1 MPKYRLMIDLEF
13 VGNVEINKE
22 KGKRKISYF
31 NLFNTPSLLS
41 STCYHI
47 SAWDGV
53 TEAQKKRDMRN
64 EVRIQSLVGARPCR
78 DYKAT

>member
-1 MPKYRLMIDLEF
+1 MPKYSLMIDLEF
-13 VGNVEINKE
+13 VGNVDTNKE

-41 STCYHI
+41 STC
-47 SAWDGV
+47 AWDGV